1 MSKFKEIDFH
11 INEILEKYIENPLV
25 DDIREA
31 GEGYFIQSERYMNR
45 ETRAEFVQF
54 SIYTGIEGKRV
65 GCIARDLPP
74 YKTVTLHRNPT
85 PAEIRRGYGATH
97 YLDYPLQLLQK
108 KGGGL
113 KKWIVSEFDGLRY
126 YR

>member
-1 MSKFKEIDFH
+1 MSAFSEIDIH
-11 INEILEKYIENPLV
+11 TQEILEKYIANPLI

-31 GEGYFIQSERYMNR
+31 GEGYYIESERYINTK
-45 ETRAEFVQF
+45 TRQQYARFIVYKDGAR
-54 SIYTGIEGKRV
+54 I
-65 GCIARDLPP
+65 CDIARDIPAF
-74 YKTVTLHRNPT
+74 KTITLHRNPT
-85 PAEIRRGYGATH
+85 PSEIKRGYGATH

>member
-11 INEILEKYIENPLV
+11 ITEILEKYIENPLT
-25 DDIREA
+25 DEIREA
-31 GEGYFIQSERYMNR
+31 GEGYFIESERYINR
-45 ETRAEFVQF
+45 ETRAECVQF
-54 SIYTGIEGKRV
+54 SIYNQEGGRV
-65 GCIARDLPP
+65 GCIARDLPA
-74 YKTVTLHRNPT
+74 YKTVKLHRNPT
-85 PAEIRRGYGATH
+85 QSEIKRGYGAIH

>member
-11 INEILEKYIENPLV
+11 ISEILEKYIENPLT
-25 DDIREA
+25 DEIREA
-31 GEGYFIQSERYMNR
+31 GKGYFIESERYINR
-45 ETRAEFVQF
+45 ETRAECVQF
-54 SIYTGIEGKRV
+54 SIYNQEGGRV
-65 GCIARDLPP
+65 GCIARDLPA
-74 YKTVTLHRNPT
+74 YKTVKLHRNPT
-85 PAEIRRGYGATH
+85 QSEIKRGYGAIH

>member
-11 INEILEKYIENPLV
+11 ISEILEKYIENPFC

-31 GEGYFIQSERYMNR
+31 GAGYYIESERYINR
-45 ETRAEFVQF
+45 ETRAECVQF
-54 SIYTGIEGKRV
+54 SIYTQEGGRV

>member
-11 INEILEKYIENPLV
+11 ITEILEKYIENPLT
-25 DDIREA
+25 DEIREA
-31 GEGYFIQSERYMNR
+31 GEGYFIESERYINR
-45 ETRAEFVQF
+45 ETRAECVQF
-54 SIYTGIEGKRV
+54 SIYNQEGGRV
-65 GCIARDLPP
+65 GCIARDLPA
-74 YKTVTLHRNPT
+74 YKTVKLHRNPT
-85 PAEIRRGYGATH
+85 QAEIKRGYGAIH

>member
-11 INEILEKYIENPLV
+11 INEILEKYIENPLR
-25 DDIREA
+25 DEIREA
-31 GEGYFIQSERYMNR
+31 GEGYFIESERYINR
-45 ETRAEFVQF
+45 ETRAECVQF
-54 SIYTGIEGKRV
+54 SIYNQEGGRV
-65 GCIARDLPP
+65 GCIARDLPA
-74 YKTVTLHRNPT
+74 YKTVKLHRNPT
-85 PAEIRRGYGATH
+85 QSEIKRGYGAIH

>member
-11 INEILEKYIENPLV
+11 ITEILEKYIANPLI
-25 DDIREA
+25 DEINETGA
-31 GEGYFIQSERYMNR
+31 GYQLDTERCISR
-45 ETRAEFVQF
+45 ETGAEFVRF
-54 SIYTGIEGKRV
+54 SIYNQEGGRV

-74 YKTVTLHRNPT
+74 YKTIRLHRNPT
-85 PAEIRRGYGATH
+85 QSEIKRGYGAIH

-113 KKWIVSEFDGLRY
+113 KKWTVSRFDGLRY

>member
-11 INEILEKYIENPLV
+11 INEILEKYIENPLT
-25 DDIREA
+25 DEINEA
-31 GEGYFIQSERYMNR
+31 GQGYLIDSERYINQ
-45 ETRAEFVQF
+45 ETRAECVRF
-54 SIYTGIEGKRV
+54 SIYNQEGGRV
-65 GCIARDLPP
+65 GCIARDLPA
-74 YKTVTLHRNPT
+74 YKTVKLHRNPT
-85 PAEIRRGYGATH
+85 QSEIKRGYGAIH

>member
-11 INEILEKYIENPLV
+11 INEILEKYIENPLT
-25 DDIREA
+25 DEIREA
-31 GEGYFIQSERYMNR
+31 GEGYFIESERYINR
-45 ETRAEFVQF
+45 ETRAECVQF
-54 SIYTGIEGKRV
+54 SIYNQEGGRV
-65 GCIARDLPP
+65 GCIARDLPA
-74 YKTVTLHRNPT
+74 YKTVKLHRNPT
-85 PAEIRRGYGATH
+85 QSEIKRGYGAIH